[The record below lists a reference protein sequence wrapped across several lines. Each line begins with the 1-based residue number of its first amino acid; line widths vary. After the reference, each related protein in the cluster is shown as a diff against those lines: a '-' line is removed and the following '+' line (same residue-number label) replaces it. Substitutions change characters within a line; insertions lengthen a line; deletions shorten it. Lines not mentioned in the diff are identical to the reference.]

1 MKQGEYDM
9 SLKHGLLGLLNY
21 GSMSGYELDRAFK
34 ESLSFFWQAQT
45 SQIYREL
52 NAMERNGWLESER
65 VIQDEKPNKRVYSL
79 TLAGKEEFDRWL
91 TNPEADIK
99 AAMAVRSAFL
109 MRVFFAGE
117 VDDAQVHIMFRD
129 FRKTSLEAAVQLQT
143 VSKSIAEY
151 AELVNNDER
160 RTKYWKIAALF
171 GEIYYRAEIEWAEK
185 AISILGETV

>member
-1 MKQGEYDM
+1 M
-9 SLKHGLLGLLNY
+9 
-21 GSMSGYELDRAFK
+21 DRAFK
-34 ESLSFFWQAQT
+34 ESLAFFWQAQT

-117 VDDAQVHIMFRD
+117 VDYAQAHTMLRD
-129 FRKTSLEAAVQLQT
+129 FRESSLEAAARLQA
-143 VSKSIAEY
+143 VSKSVTEY

-160 RTKYWKIAALF
+160 RTKYWKIAAMF
-171 GEIYYRAEIEWAEK
+171 GEIFYRAEIEWAEN